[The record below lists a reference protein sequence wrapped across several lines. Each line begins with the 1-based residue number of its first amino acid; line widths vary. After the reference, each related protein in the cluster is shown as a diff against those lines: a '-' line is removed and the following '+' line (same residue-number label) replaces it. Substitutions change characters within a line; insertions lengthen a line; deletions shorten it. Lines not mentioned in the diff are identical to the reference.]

1 MLLNLITIDT
11 TDPKLSKMHI
21 SSFKGGYKAC
31 HKKIYEEIQG
41 IYQPNFTYLRQ
52 NVYKDL
58 KFEARHMLSKWLGF
72 PQFKLWYAYRR
83 SAYKKKNVYFSYEN
97 ESRNELFLH
106 WGRGREKINYSVILY
121 GVYLIYIL
129 EKQ

>member
-31 HKKIYEEIQG
+31 HKKIYEEIPG
-41 IYQPNFTYLRQ
+41 TYQPKFTYLRQ

-58 KFEARHMLSKWLGF
+58 KFEARHMLSKWLGL
-72 PQFKLWYAYRR
+72 PQFKL
-83 SAYKKKNVYFSYEN
+83 
-97 ESRNELFLH
+97 
-106 WGRGREKINYSVILY
+106 
-121 GVYLIYIL
+121 
-129 EKQ
+129 

>member
-1 MLLNLITIDT
+1 
-11 TDPKLSKMHI
+11 MHI
-21 SSFKGGYKAC
+21 FSFKGGYKFC

-41 IYQPNFTYLRQ
+41 IHQPKFSYLRQ

-58 KFEARHMLSKWLGF
+58 KFEASHMLSKSLRF
-72 PQFKLWYAYRR
+72 PQFQPWYAYRG
-83 SAYKKKNVYFSYEN
+83 SSYKKKNVYLSYEN
-97 ESRNELFLH
+97 ASRNELFSQ

-121 GVYLIYIL
+121 GGYLIYVL